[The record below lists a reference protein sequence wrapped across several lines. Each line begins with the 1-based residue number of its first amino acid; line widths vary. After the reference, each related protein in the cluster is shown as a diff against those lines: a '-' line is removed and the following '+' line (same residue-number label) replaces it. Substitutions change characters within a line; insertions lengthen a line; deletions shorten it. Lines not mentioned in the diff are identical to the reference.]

1 MKERVIE
8 WLKASSEESGA
19 KEQEESLRWIS
30 SDSAIA
36 QVQLRKIEFEANIQ
50 ILKVS
55 FMFSRARNDALAK
68 IDKQFQPNYQILKSK
83 TLLSGKH
90 TT

>member
-1 MKERVIE
+1 MIE

-36 QVQLRKIEFEANIQ
+36 QVQLRKIKFETNIQ

-55 FMFSRARNDALAK
+55 FMFSWARNDALAK
-68 IDKQFQPNYQILKSK
+68 VDKQFQPNNQILKSK
-83 TLLSGKH
+83 KH
-90 TT
+90 TS

>member
-1 MKERVIE
+1 MIE

-36 QVQLRKIEFEANIQ
+36 QVQLRKIKFEANIQ
-50 ILKVS
+50 TNPQGFIHV
-55 FMFSRARNDALAK
+55 FTARNDALAK
-68 IDKQFQPNYQILKSK
+68 VDKQFQPNYQILKSK
-83 TLLSGKH
+83 TLFGKH
-90 TT
+90 TS

>member
-1 MKERVIE
+1 MIE

-36 QVQLRKIEFEANIQ
+36 QVQLRKIKFETNIQ
-50 ILKVS
+50 TNPQGFIYV
-55 FMFSRARNDALAK
+55 FYVFNDAFAK